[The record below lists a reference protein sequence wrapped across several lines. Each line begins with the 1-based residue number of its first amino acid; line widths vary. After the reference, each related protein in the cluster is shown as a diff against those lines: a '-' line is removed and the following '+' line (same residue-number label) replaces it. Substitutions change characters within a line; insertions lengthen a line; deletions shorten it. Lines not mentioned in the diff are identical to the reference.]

1 MKYKLIC
8 IDIDGTLL
16 DDQKRI
22 LPQVKESIR
31 KVAAKGVHIVLASGR
46 MPAGVESV
54 EKELG
59 VKCIKACN
67 AGTYILLNDECIGA
81 EYLSLET
88 MKSVYTDIA
97 EKYKIPLWIFCG
109 RAWCVTGTDQYV
121 EREIHVIGREPV
133 FTDVAS
139 LAGKWAYENIRPN
152 KLLVAAE
159 PQKIQKIYSEM
170 KEHNWEDIDMAC
182 SADDF
187 IEIFPKGVTKGR
199 ALAVICNKLGINIE
213 ETVAFGDQELDIPMI
228 EAAGTGIAMEN
239 AIKELK
245 DKADFVTKSNNEAG
259 IAYAI
264 ENYLERGE

>member
-16 DDQKRI
+16 DDQKRL

-31 KVAAKGVHIVLASGR
+31 KVADKGIHIALISGR
-46 MPAGVESV
+46 MPAGVDAV

-59 VKCIKACN
+59 IQCIKACN
-67 AGTYILLNDECIGA
+67 AGTYILLDNKCICA
-81 EYLSLET
+81 EYLPLET
-88 MKSVYTDIA
+88 MKSIYINIA

-109 RAWCVTGTDQYV
+109 RAWCVTGIDKYV
-121 EREIHVIGREPV
+121 ERETKIIKQTPV
-133 FTDVAS
+133 VVDLVS
-139 LAGKWAYENIRPN
+139 LAEKWAVENIRPN
-152 KLLVAAE
+152 KLLIAAE
-159 PQKIQKIYSEM
+159 PQKLKQIYHELGEYRHSG
-170 KEHNWEDIDMAC
+170 IDMAY
-182 SADDF
+182 SAVTF
-187 IEIFPKGVTKGR
+187 IEIFPRGITKGS
-199 ALAVICNKLGINIE
+199 ALSAICKKLNINME
-213 ETVAFGDQELDIPMI
+213 EAVAFGDQELDIPMI
-228 EAAGTGIAMEN
+228 EAAGISIAMGN